1 MKVTRVSAEVYAKPH
16 DPPITNGKYTY
27 THSKNVVVRIQT
39 DEGIEG
45 VGICGGLGLPSGRDV
60 LVSVIENMSEAVIG
74 EDPFNV
80 ERIWDRLYQP
90 KIFGR
95 KGLTTRALS
104 AIDIALWD
112 VIARAVGQPLY
123 RLLGGYTDEV
133 RAYIAGGYYEAGKGI
148 PELQDEMLGYV
159 EQGANAVK
167 MKIGAVSLREDE
179 RRVAAVRDAIGDDVD
194 LLVDA
199 NNAYV
204 AADAVRMARILETY
218 NAFWFEEPVSP
229 DNMRGSAAVANAS
242 SVPVAAGENEYTRWG
257 FRELFETDA
266 VRIANPDAMVLGGVT
281 EYRRV
286 AALAA
291 AFEIPIAPHGLQEI
305 HIHLLAAFPLPAH
318 PRVLQ
323 PERRRPQRGHVP
335 REARIDRPRHRD
347 AAAGSWPGR
356 RVQLGSPPGVPRGI
370 APGGLASASCDRA
383 FVGAV
388 REPPCPNRS

>member
-1 MKVTRVSAEVYAKPH
+1 MKVTRVSAEVYAKLH

-27 THSKNVVVRIQT
+27 TSSKNVVVRIET

-45 VGICGGLGLPSGRDV
+45 VGICGGLGLPAGRDV
-60 LVSVIENMSEAVIG
+60 IVAIVDNMAEAVVG
-74 EDPFNV
+74 ENPFNV

-112 VIARAVGQPLY
+112 VIARAVEQPLY
-123 RLLGGYTDEV
+123 RLLGGFTDEV
-133 RAYIAGGYYEAGKGI
+133 RAYIAGGYYSPGKGI
-148 PELQDEMLGYV
+148 SELQDEMLGYV

-167 MKIGAVSLREDE
+167 MKIGAASLREDE
-179 RRVAAVRDAIGDDVD
+179 RRVAAVRDAIGNDVD

-204 AADAVRMARILETY
+204 AADAIRMARILEDHR
-218 NAFWFEEPVSP
+218 AFWFEEPVSP
-229 DNMRGSAAVANAS
+229 DNMRGSAATARAS

-266 VRIANPDAMVLGGVT
+266 VQIVNPDAMVLGGIT

-286 AALAA
+286 AALASA
-291 AFEIPIAPHGLQEI
+291 YEIPIAPHGLQEI
-305 HIHLLAAFPLPAH
+305 HVHLLAAFPFPLILEFYNPNVAGLSAVMFHEKLELTDRGTVELPQGPGLGVEFNWEA
-318 PRVLQ
+318 LQ
-323 PERRRPQRGHVP
+323 QY
-335 REARIDRPRHRD
+335 RE
-347 AAAGSWPGR
+347 
-356 RVQLGSPPGVPRGI
+356 L
-370 APGGLASASCDRA
+370 
-383 FVGAV
+383 
-388 REPPCPNRS
+388 

>member
-1 MKVTRVSAEVYAKPH
+1 MA
-16 DPPITNGKYTY
+16 
-27 THSKNVVVRIQT
+27 
-39 DEGIEG
+39 
-45 VGICGGLGLPSGRDV
+45 
-60 LVSVIENMSEAVIG
+60 EAVVG

-112 VIARAVGQPLY
+112 VMARAVEIPLY

-133 RAYIAGGYYEAGKGI
+133 RAYIAGGYYAPGKGI
-148 PELQDEMLGYV
+148 SELQDEMVGYV

-167 MKIGAVSLREDE
+167 MKIGAASLREDE

-204 AADAVRMARILETY
+204 AADAVRMARILEDY
-218 NAFWFEEPVSP
+218 RAFWFEEPVSP
-229 DNMRGSAAVANAS
+229 DNMRGSSATARAS

-257 FRELFETDA
+257 FRELFENDA
-266 VRIANPDAMVLGGVT
+266 VQIVNPDAMVLGGIT

-286 AALAA
+286 AALASA
-291 AFEIPIAPHGLQEI
+291 YEIPIAPHGLQEI
-305 HIHLLAAFPLPAH
+305 HIHLLAAFPLPLILEYYNPNVAGLNEVMFYEKLELTSRGTVRL
-318 PRVLQ
+318 PQGPGLGVEINWEALQ
-323 PERRRPQRGHVP
+323 QY
-335 REARIDRPRHRD
+335 RE
-347 AAAGSWPGR
+347 
-356 RVQLGSPPGVPRGI
+356 
-370 APGGLASASCDRA
+370 
-383 FVGAV
+383 
-388 REPPCPNRS
+388 E

>member
-60 LVSVIENMSEAVIG
+60 LVTVVENMSEAVIG

-133 RAYIAGGYYEAGKGI
+133 RAYIAGGYYAEGKGI
-148 PELQDEMLGYV
+148 PELRDEMLGYV
-159 EQGANAVK
+159 EQGATAVK

-179 RRVAAVRDAIGDDVD
+179 RRVAAVRDAIGDEVD

-204 AADAVRMARILETY
+204 TADAVRMARILESY
-218 NAFWFEEPVSP
+218 DAFWFEEPVSP
-229 DNMRGSAAVANAS
+229 DNMRGSAAVANSS

-257 FRELFETDA
+257 FRELFESDA
-266 VRIANPDAMVLGGVT
+266 VRIANPDAMVLGGIT
-281 EYRRV
+281 EYRRI
-286 AALAA
+286 AALASA
-291 AFEIPIAPHGLQEI
+291 HEIPIAPHGLQEI
-305 HIHLLAAFPLPAH
+305 HIHLLAAFPFPLILEYYNPNVAGLNEVMFHEKLELTDRGTVMLPQGPGLGVEFNWEA
-318 PRVLQ
+318 LKQ
-323 PERRRPQRGHVP
+323 Y
-335 REARIDRPRHRD
+335 RE
-347 AAAGSWPGR
+347 
-356 RVQLGSPPGVPRGI
+356 
-370 APGGLASASCDRA
+370 
-383 FVGAV
+383 
-388 REPPCPNRS
+388 E

>member
-60 LVSVIENMSEAVIG
+60 LVTVIDNMSEAVIG

-112 VIARAVGQPLY
+112 VIARAVELPLY

-148 PELQDEMLGYV
+148 PELQDEMLAYV
-159 EQGANAVK
+159 EQGATAVK

-179 RRVAAVRDAIGDDVD
+179 RRVAAVRDAIGDEVD

-204 AADAVRMARILETY
+204 TADAVRMARILESY
-218 NAFWFEEPVSP
+218 DAFWFEEPVSP
-229 DNMRGSAAVANAS
+229 DNMAGSAAVANSS

-257 FRELFETDA
+257 FRELFESDA
-266 VRIANPDAMVLGGVT
+266 VRIANPDAMVLGGIT
-281 EYRRV
+281 EYRRI
-286 AALAA
+286 AALASA
-291 AFEIPIAPHGLQEI
+291 YEIPIAPHGLQEI
-305 HIHLLAAFPLPAH
+305 HIHLLAAFPFPLILEYYNPNVAGLNEVMFHEKLELTDRGTVMLPQGPGLGVEFNWDAL
-318 PRVLQ
+318 RQ
-323 PERRRPQRGHVP
+323 Y
-335 REARIDRPRHRD
+335 RE
-347 AAAGSWPGR
+347 
-356 RVQLGSPPGVPRGI
+356 
-370 APGGLASASCDRA
+370 
-383 FVGAV
+383 
-388 REPPCPNRS
+388 E

>member
-60 LVSVIENMSEAVIG
+60 LVSLIENMSEAVIG

-305 HIHLLAAFPLPAH
+305 HIHLLAAFPLPLILEFYNPNVAGLNEVMFH
-318 PRVLQ
+318 EKLELTDRGTVMLPQGPGLGVEFNWEALQ
-323 PERRRPQRGHVP
+323 QY
-335 REARIDRPRHRD
+335 RE
-347 AAAGSWPGR
+347 
-356 RVQLGSPPGVPRGI
+356 
-370 APGGLASASCDRA
+370 
-383 FVGAV
+383 
-388 REPPCPNRS
+388 E